1 MKINDANN
9 SMNNSIEDSE
19 EKNKKSKKNK
29 RQKKDKKETKIKNK
43 NILDDIKKEEIDQ
56 KKKILEEV
64 NNTMIEENKKPK
76 HNKTKKEEEST
87 SFNVNK
93 MNESNTDKEK
103 EKEKEK
109 EKGNKKKKK
118 VNNIINDT
126 FNELEKEINEEYNL
140 KRENI
145 YEINNKFDYPKDS
158 PVFYI
163 RDDNSNTDLYDY
175 PLSTKEI
182 IDKLSSKEIKPY
194 LIKVKLID
202 IFTMNNYDPFSYF
215 DFNDVLKKNWSKNLE
230 YSSIFLTE
238 CEKNKKLILEEQ
250 NKNLEITLNENTFSI
265 YPKYSRYN
273 NMKNKISEREEK
285 DNNITLNLNFSA
297 IDKKGLNDF
306 SMSIIKQLEN
316 VPLTKKKMEKIQ
328 TIIEEVEEDEWTEIK
343 SKKKEEEKKTFVG
356 IVGLNE
362 SRQIIPPEESNKNN
376 YKKKKKGKNN
386 KKKFVNSNN
395 QFAGLKVEYGSD
407 DEEDEK

>member
-43 NILDDIKKEEIDQ
+43 NIIDDIKKEEIDQ

-64 NNTMIEENKKPK
+64 NNAMIEENKKPK

-93 MNESNTDKEK
+93 MNESNMDKEK
-103 EKEKEK
+103 EKDKER

-126 FNELEKEINEEYNL
+126 FNELEKEISEEYNL

-230 YSSIFLTE
+230 YSSIFLKE

-265 YPKYSRYN
+265 YPKYSRHN

>member
-1 MKINDANN
+1 LNNFTEKHPEKKIKILDINNINKIEDKKHLRTNSEIQPNNKQHFYQIFNANN
-9 SMNNSIEDSE
+9 
-19 EKNKKSKKNK
+19 
-29 RQKKDKKETKIKNK
+29 
-43 NILDDIKKEEIDQ
+43 
-56 KKKILEEV
+56 
-64 NNTMIEENKKPK
+64 
-76 HNKTKKEEEST
+76 
-87 SFNVNK
+87 
-93 MNESNTDKEK
+93 DKEK

-265 YPKYSRYN
+265 YPKYSRHN

>member
-29 RQKKDKKETKIKNK
+29 RQKKDKKETKLKNK

-93 MNESNTDKEK
+93 MNESNMDKEK
-103 EKEKEK
+103 EKER

-265 YPKYSRYN
+265 YPKYSRHN

-362 SRQIIPPEESNKNN
+362 SRQIIEPEKSNKNN
-376 YKKKKKGKNN
+376 YKKKKKGKNT

-395 QFAGLKVEYGSD
+395 QFAGLKVDYGSD
-407 DEEDEK
+407 DNEDEK

>member
-1 MKINDANN
+1 MKISDANN

-29 RQKKDKKETKIKNK
+29 RQKKDKKETKLKNK
-43 NILDDIKKEEIDQ
+43 NILDDIKKEDIDQ

-64 NNTMIEENKKPK
+64 NNTMIEENKRPK

-87 SFNVNK
+87 SFNGNK
-93 MNESNTDKEK
+93 KNESNID
-103 EKEKEK
+103 KEKEK

-163 RDDNSNTDLYDY
+163 REDNSNSDLYDY
-175 PLSTKEI
+175 PLSTIEI
-182 IDKLSSKEIKPY
+182 IDKLKSKEIKPY

-230 YSSIFLTE
+230 YSSIFLKE

-250 NKNLEITLNENTFSI
+250 NKNLEISLNENTFSI
-265 YPKYSRYN
+265 YPKYSRHN

-285 DNNITLNLNFSA
+285 DNNITLNLNFST
-297 IDKKGLNDF
+297 IDKKGFNDF

-316 VPLTKKKMEKIQ
+316 VPLTKKKWK
-328 TIIEEVEEDEWTEIK
+328 K
-343 SKKKEEEKKTFVG
+343 SKLLLKKLKKM
-356 IVGLNE
+356 N
-362 SRQIIPPEESNKNN
+362 
-376 YKKKKKGKNN
+376 
-386 KKKFVNSNN
+386 
-395 QFAGLKVEYGSD
+395 GLK
-407 DEEDEK
+407 